1 MSASASPSRVIIKS
15 RIKTRNIVI
24 ARSVWRRSNP
34 MKISYSFV
42 YLMTNKLHTV
52 IYFGVTSNLV
62 NRVYAHKN
70 KLVEGFSKKYNLT
83 KLVYYEVFEDIV
95 EAIRREKKL
104 KGGARMKK
112 IELIEKNNPKY
123 NDLYPDI
130 TLWMRLLLPTMSG
143 SQ

>member
-1 MSASASPSRVIIKS
+1 
-15 RIKTRNIVI
+15 
-24 ARSVWRRSNP
+24 
-34 MKISYSFV
+34 
-42 YLMTNKLHTV
+42 MTNKLHTV